1 MAGEHNTAGRGPLG
15 GVGSAND
22 GSARATGAERGSAS
36 ARAIAYLRVS
46 SAGQAKDGRDGLP
59 RQREAVREF
68 CGAKDLELVEE
79 HVDAGVSGTKSL
91 GDRPGL
97 SAALERAIELGVTM
111 LVVEKADR
119 LARDLIEGEL
129 ILREFRRVGVQVI
142 EAEDGTDLTAA
153 DTSNPT
159 ATLIRQVL
167 GAVAEFEKSA
177 LVAKLRAARDRK
189 RRNGGHPC
197 GAYKFGRHPERPWEA
212 ETMARIK
219 ELRRERATLQRVA
232 EALNGEGRA
241 SRSGKCWTAAMVRD
255 IVTA

>member
-1 MAGEHNTAGRGPLG
+1 MSSGNTDTLPSTEA
-15 GVGSAND
+15 
-22 GSARATGAERGSAS
+22 

-59 RQREAVREF
+59 RQREAVAEWCAAARVT
-68 CGAKDLELVEE
+68 LVEE
-79 HVDAGVSGTKSL
+79 HTDAGVSGTKAL

-97 SAALERAIELGVTM
+97 SAALDRAIELGVAM

-129 ILREFRRVGVQVI
+129 ILREFRRAGIKVV

-197 GAYKFGRHPERPWEA
+197 GAYRFGRHPEKPWEA
-212 ETMARIK
+212 ETLARAR
-219 ELRRERATLQRVA
+219 ELRAAGRTLLEVA
-232 EALNGEGRA
+232 EVLNAEGLV
-241 SRSGKCWTAAMVRD
+241 SRTGRSWTWAMVRD
-255 IVTA
+255 VVRRETCVERSSG